1 MFATDICPRTR
12 LLTPAGNVWGYF
24 LCPHSAFDALRE
36 RLGPLF
42 VPALGCCAGSNLW
55 FSVLPIKNDGCLL
68 AAIVFIG
75 RTRTEGSNRRSS
87 RVQGELAHIAE
98 APGGK
103 AAAGGLVLPPL
114 LLKNAN

>member
-1 MFATDICPRTR
+1 MNPFEI
-12 LLTPAGNVWGYF
+12 
-24 LCPHSAFDALRE
+24 
-36 RLGPLF
+36 
-42 VPALGCCAGSNLW
+42 SNTC
-55 FSVLPIKNDGCLL
+55 STKNDGCLL

>member
-1 MFATDICPRTR
+1 
-12 LLTPAGNVWGYF
+12 
-24 LCPHSAFDALRE
+24 
-36 RLGPLF
+36 
-42 VPALGCCAGSNLW
+42 
-55 FSVLPIKNDGCLL
+55 L

-75 RTRTEGSNRRSS
+75 RTRTVGSNRRSS

-114 LLKNAN
+114 LNRTFLRKCPVFVSTPSQEPSFEFEIYQEVLYLHE